1 MRVGDYLRYLR
12 DMSRKIAFRGGFEA
26 CLNRPARSGFTV
38 LHGSEPNYAG
48 MTRETWFMEARKRM
62 LIEEEQGVY
71 LGYGLVQGK
80 VSPDGKSRDVCGPLI
95 IVPVEHETDE
105 AGAFDVEYDHEDAL
119 LNYDLLALMVPGG
132 AGNHDA
138 ANGWQPPTFTR
149 ELLDAIGEAEA
160 VVETMMSSGL
170 PAEPHVLVRTVYELL
185 SPHIA
190 SLAALPLVQARTP
203 APDQLRPGQQSVVT
217 NCQFVFL
224 AVKPSEVTTYQ
235 ALTKLI
241 RQTEGEAGADGESNP
256 VLSKLLTSSIEQT
269 PTEVLRDDSVRNL
282 VSSQICPVLPLS
294 LSPPQRQAVADAWA
308 SEISYVQGPPGT
320 GKSHTIT
327 AILLSAVLMGK
338 RVLLVSNKKAAL
350 DVVKEKVDSLLGDGA
365 LCLAVSDVDG
375 RRKQKAQIDE
385 VVARADSVRAPEDFQ
400 TVLQQLNES
409 RRRLAMLLK
418 ELATED
424 AAIDTHLEAAIRA
437 SSTLGELVSARNQ
450 HASLHAKEDLQSPAL
465 DGVRPVDA
473 ALVEKARELAH
484 ETMASRTSGSGIGLR
499 KALQIRT
506 LLSYAAHE
514 LGVSWLK
521 SSARPSA
528 ELIRLSSM
536 LEAMRRAHDHGRSD
550 KLTHP
555 QIESLR
561 KSAAFKHS
569 ELLEASKQA
578 LRHQLDLIRLAKGA
592 ESMAALQQFRQ
603 VFHFRKPSR
612 LKQIFATCDV
622 GAALG
627 ALPIWAAEIK
637 DLSAM
642 FPFKRGLFDLVV
654 VDEASQVN
662 IAELTP
668 AFYRGDRFCVVGDDR
683 QLGLGAAGFFALN
696 RNFERLAWERSCE
709 GVSYDTARTRSILVT
724 EHSIL
729 DLILRSPYS
738 AQLPQ
743 VMLDEHFRSRPTL
756 ASFTSTEFYSDRG
769 GLKLMTETAKNYGKG
784 AFKVLVTGGSRR
796 PSSAVVDAEV
806 DRVLE
811 LLEQIETRSAYQP
824 GGILAGQV
832 GAGVSLGVNS
842 VGVVCFTRDQVEEL
856 RNRCMG
862 KFASLSLIIGTPEE
876 LQGNERDII
885 ILTFALGAGTPY
897 AKAHYENPNRFNVA
911 TSRARLFTVAVIGE
925 EPRNAERLKRYLNLN
940 DSTDGAFQLPRPQLG
955 EGAEEWRSL
964 IAQACAKYVTER
976 SARHGDGTFT
986 FHASAAICGQQ
997 DVSFVVYNHLKARGA
1012 LLEVDGSPR
1021 YSRGQHYP
1029 TAQRERLS
1037 VLRRAGYKCIHIRAP
1052 EAYRHGWPLAGGD
1065 ADAFCSSIIRALDE
1079 ALM

>member
-26 CLNRPARSGFTV
+26 CLSRPARGGFIC
-38 LHGSEPNYAG
+38 LHGSEANYAG
-48 MTRETWFMEARKRM
+48 LTRETWFMEARKRM
-62 LIEEEQGVY
+62 LVEEEQGVY
-71 LGYGLVQGK
+71 VGYGLVQGR
-80 VSPDGKSRDVCGPLI
+80 VNADGKSRDVCGPLV
-95 IVPVEHETDE
+95 IVPVEHETDD

-132 AGNHDA
+132 GGNQDA
-138 ANGWQPPTFTR
+138 ANGWRPPTFTR

-170 PAEPHVLVRTVYELL
+170 PAEPQVLVRTIYELL

-190 SLAALPLVQARTP
+190 SLNALPFVAGPTP
-203 APDQLRPGQQSVVT
+203 APDQLRPGQQSAVT
-217 NCQFVFL
+217 NCQFVFM

-235 ALTKLI
+235 SLTKLI

-269 PTEVLRDDSVRNL
+269 HVEVLRDDAVRTM
-282 VSSQICPVLPLS
+282 VSTQICPILPLS

-365 LCLAVSDVDG
+365 LCLAVSDVEG
-375 RRKQKAQIDE
+375 RRKQKAQIDA
-385 VVARADSVRAPEDFQ
+385 VIARADSARAPEDFQ
-400 TVLQQLNES
+400 TVLQHLNEA
-409 RRRLAMLLK
+409 RRRLSILLK
-418 ELATED
+418 EQATEE
-424 AAIDTHLEAAIRA
+424 AAIDTHLEAAMRA
-437 SSTLGELVSARNQ
+437 SASLSELISSRNQ
-450 HASLHAKEDLQSPAL
+450 HAALHSKDDLRSPAL
-465 DGVRPVDA
+465 DGWRSVDL
-473 ALVEKARELAH
+473 ALVEKAKELAH
-484 ETMASRTSGSGIGLR
+484 EAMAARTSGSAVGLN

-506 LLSYAAHE
+506 LLSFATNE
-514 LGVSWLK
+514 LGVSWLRD
-521 SSARPSA
+521 SSRPSS
-528 ELIRLSSM
+528 ELARLSSM
-536 LEAMRRAHDHGRSD
+536 LEAMRKAHDHVRTD
-550 KLTHP
+550 RLTHP
-555 QIESLR
+555 EIVNLR
-561 KSAAFKHS
+561 KSSALKQA
-569 ELLEASKQA
+569 ELLETCKQA

-592 ESMAALQQFRQ
+592 EAMVALQQFRQ
-603 VFHFRKPSR
+603 VFHFRKPSK

-637 DLSAM
+637 DLSTM

-668 AFYRGDRFCVVGDDR
+668 AFYRGGRFCVVGDER

-696 RNFERLAWERSCE
+696 RNFERLAWERSCA
-709 GVSYDTARTRSILVT
+709 GVSYDTARHRSILVT

-756 ASFTSTEFYSDRG
+756 ASFTSSEFYSDRG
-769 GLKLMTETAKNYGKG
+769 GLKLMTETARNYGKG
-784 AFKVLVTGGSRR
+784 AFKLLITGGARR

-806 DRVLE
+806 DKVLE
-811 LLEQIETRSAYQP
+811 ILESIEDGSAFSA
-824 GGILAGQV
+824 GAILAGQS
-832 GAGVSLGVNS
+832 AGKSPS
-842 VGVVCFTRDQVEEL
+842 VGVVSFTRDQVIEIRE
-856 RNRCMG
+856 RTSGRF
-862 KFASLSLIIGTPEE
+862 KSLDLIVGTPEE

-885 ILTFALGAGTPY
+885 VLTFALGVGTPY
-897 AKAHYENPNRFNVA
+897 AKAHYENANRFNVA
-911 TSRARLFTVAVIGE
+911 TSRARHFTLAVIGE
-925 EPRNAERLKRYLNLN
+925 EPKNAERLKRYLNLN
-940 DSTDGAFQLPRPQLG
+940 DSTEGAFQLAPSRSAD
-955 EGAEEWRSL
+955 GAAEWHAL
-964 IAQACAKYVTER
+964 VNDTCARYVAER
-976 SARHGDGTFT
+976 SARHGGGAFT
-986 FHASAAICGQQ
+986 FHASVSICGQQ
-997 DVSFVVYNHLKARGA
+997 EVTFVIYNHQKGRGV

-1029 TAQRERLS
+1029 GAQRERLS
-1037 VLRRAGYKCIHIRAP
+1037 VLKRAGYVCIHLRSP
-1052 EAYRHGWPLAGGD
+1052 EAYKHGWPLEGGE
-1065 ADAFCSSIIRALDE
+1065 AAAFSARIINALDE
-1079 ALM
+1079 ALI